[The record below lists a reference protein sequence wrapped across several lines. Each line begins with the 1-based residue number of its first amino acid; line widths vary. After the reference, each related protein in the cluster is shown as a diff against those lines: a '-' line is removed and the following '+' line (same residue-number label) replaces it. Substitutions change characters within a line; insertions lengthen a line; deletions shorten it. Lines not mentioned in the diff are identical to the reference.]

1 MKLQKILGIAVVM
14 GCMSCHEI
22 IESVNDTFHGT
33 RKENDKRNDS
43 DDASVTTRQNT
54 TTITV
59 SSSSSSSSSSLPPNE
74 SKGFFSKAS
83 RLTAAENALRRLPA
97 FAGRDIYLYEAI
109 HFYDDGRI
117 NMKVQNPDNPAYVDA
132 YSFDKGSW
140 QEPQPVQLSVHDEI
154 ASRLV
159 KLDDLHFSS
168 VETVYR
174 NYRMKADSIPGAA
187 PLSHVYAILRKNTY
201 TWYPQSI
208 SGSRER
214 YFISFT
220 KEGEVQDFYRQ

>member
-1 MKLQKILGIAVVM
+1 MKLQKIIGIAVAM
-14 GCMSCHEI
+14 SCMSCHEI
-22 IESVNDTFHGT
+22 VESVNDTFHGAP
-33 RKENDKRNDS
+33 RENNKRRSED
-43 DDASVTTRQNT
+43 VTSTTTSQT
-54 TTITV
+54 TTITYT
-59 SSSSSSSSSSLPPNE
+59 SRQPDE
-74 SKGFFSKAS
+74 DKGFLGNAA
-83 RLTAAENALRRLPA
+83 RLSAAENALRRLPA
-97 FAGRDIYLYEAI
+97 FAGKDIYLYEGV

-132 YSFDKGSW
+132 YSFNKGSW
-140 QEPQPVQLSVHDEI
+140 QEPQPVQLSVHDDI

-168 VETVYR
+168 VATLCR
-174 NYRMKADSIPGAA
+174 NFSMKADSILGAA

-220 KEGEVQDFYRQ
+220 KEGEVEDFYRQ